1 MDASAIYAI
10 SLPILFVCIAVTII
24 VPIYL
29 HMRHRAQPYG
39 LLKHALDKGQTLPPE
54 TVEALTR
61 RVLPTPE
68 RDLRRAVLLFGVTG
82 VILLLGL
89 AFFLMGLSAGRN
101 DDDYRET
108 GLYTM
113 IFAIIPGGLGAT
125 YFVLSKLK
133 RPPPDA

>member
-1 MDASAIYAI
+1 MDMNTSIAIV
-10 SLPILFVCIAVTII
+10 LPSIALAVLLVIAV
-24 VPIYL
+24 PLLL
-29 HMRHRAQPYG
+29 HSRHLARPYD

-61 RVLPTPE
+61 KVLPTPQ

-82 VILLLGL
+82 VILLMGF
-89 AFFLMGLSAGRN
+89 AFFLLGPARHDEGLG
-101 DDDYRET
+101 ET

-113 IFAIIPGGLGAT
+113 IFAIIPGGIGAT

-133 RPPPDA
+133 WALPDA